1 MKNAY
6 PINIIPDNDAQ
17 RVAALERY
25 RIFNAPKQEAF
36 ENIVGLA
43 STIFQVPI
51 AHISFLDAENEFILA
66 NTGIGEVGLLN
77 RGESLCALTILKP
90 EVIVIENALAEP
102 LLEKHPAVHGEFAL
116 RFYAGAP
123 IITPDGHIIGT
134 MCLVDK
140 KPRTLTEHEKQIL
153 KDLAKVA
160 MEQVELRRANIEK
173 TENLNFLLS
182 QKDEFIGVAS
192 HELRTPI
199 TSLKGYLQLIDRI
212 GKDTGTSHLPIL
224 IQKANISLNKLNNLV
239 NDMLTASRLST
250 GPLKPE
256 QTDFNLRAVI
266 ESCCADLQEMD
277 LSMLEIKGESMLVH
291 ADPKYISQA
300 IRNLIDNAKKYA
312 TNSDKVQIELK
323 KNEDMAIVRI
333 SDSGPGI
340 PKEKLTNLF
349 ERFGT
354 YNAKFQVS
362 GLGLGLYISSDI
374 IKSNGGEIGVE
385 SEMGKGTT
393 FWFTLPLAEKES
405 LLR

>member
-25 RIFNAPKQEAF
+25 QIFNAPKQEAF
-36 ENIVGLA
+36 ESIVGLA
-43 STIFQVPI
+43 STIFHVPI
-51 AHISFLDAENEFILA
+51 AHISFLDAEKEFVLA
-66 NTGIGEVGLLN
+66 NTGIGEIGLIS
-77 RGESLCALTILKP
+77 RGESLCALAILKQ
-90 EVIVIENALAEP
+90 EVIVIENALIEP

-123 IITPDGHIIGT
+123 ITTPDGHIIGT

-199 TSLKGYLQLIDRI
+199 TSLKGYLQLMDRI
-212 GKDTGTSHLPIL
+212 KPNPSIPHLPTL
-224 IQKANISLNKLNNLV
+224 IEKAKISLNKLNNLV
-239 NDMLTASRLST
+239 NDMLVANRLST
-250 GPLKPE
+250 GLLTPDK
-256 QTDFNLRAVI
+256 TDFQLKTAI
-266 ESCCADLQEMD
+266 ESCCKDLHEMD
-277 LSMLEIKGESMLVH
+277 LSMLEIKGESLIVH
-291 ADPKYISQA
+291 ADPQHISQA
-300 IRNLIDNAKKYA
+300 IRNLVDNAKKYSIS
-312 TNSDKVQIELK
+312 SDKVQIELK
-323 KNEDMAIVRI
+323 KKEDMAVVRI
-333 SDSGPGI
+333 TDSGPGI
-340 PKEKLTNLF
+340 PKEKLTKLF

-354 YNAKFQVS
+354 YNTKLQVS
-362 GLGLGLYISSDI
+362 GLGLGLYISADI

-385 SEMGKGTT
+385 SEIGKGTT
-393 FWFTLPLAEKES
+393 FWFTLPLAEKKS
-405 LLR
+405 LQN